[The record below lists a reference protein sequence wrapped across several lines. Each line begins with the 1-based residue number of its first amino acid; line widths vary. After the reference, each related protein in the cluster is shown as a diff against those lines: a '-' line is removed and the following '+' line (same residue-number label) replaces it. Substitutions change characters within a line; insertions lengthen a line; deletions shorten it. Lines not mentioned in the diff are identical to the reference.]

1 MIEVKWFVF
10 IAESLNEIF
19 GVRSLK
25 MATMPKHVGI
35 K

>member
-1 MIEVKWFVF
+1 MVRIYCCVF
-10 IAESLNEIF
+10 YLNL

-25 MATMPKHVGI
+25 MATMPKHVAV